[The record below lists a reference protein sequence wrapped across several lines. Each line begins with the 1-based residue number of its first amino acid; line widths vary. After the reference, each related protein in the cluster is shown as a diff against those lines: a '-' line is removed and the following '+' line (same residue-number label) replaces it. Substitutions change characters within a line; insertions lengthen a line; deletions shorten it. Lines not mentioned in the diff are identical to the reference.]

1 MKKNKVLCGA
11 DRLDEA
17 RVVSLLKNEKI
28 GVVSAACAVNSDYRY
43 TIDLLNEKYNVTG
56 IFAPEHGAR
65 GVLGPGEKVS
75 GGVDKYTSLP
85 VFSLYDD
92 LIETG
97 GAKNDNSILNN
108 VTTVVF
114 DLQDVGSRYFT
125 YASTLF
131 NLMKMCSEKQIPI
144 VLLDRPNPVGGKWE
158 GSVLKPEYSSFIGLT
173 EVPIRHGMTIGEL
186 ARFYNGAYKL
196 NCPLEIVEML
206 GYEREMY
213 YEQTSLPFVNPSPN
227 LPTLEAVTLYN
238 GTCMLS
244 GTNIS
249 EGRGTTTPFVTV
261 GATYVNPF
269 ELTEFLENK
278 NIGGV
283 RFSPCFFM
291 PHFSKYENEA
301 VCGVRIHITDKTE
314 LKPTLLGLHIIRAVQ
329 QLYPNDFEFRK
340 PDKNGMYHIDLSTG
354 SNELRTTDI
363 SPQALFDEWQI
374 QADSFTK
381 KNRKYYLY

>member
-11 DRLDEA
+11 DRLDET
-17 RVVSLLKNEKI
+17 RVSSLLKNEKI

-97 GAKNDNSILNN
+97 GANNDDSVLNS
-108 VTTVVF
+108 VSMVVF

-131 NLMKMCSEKQIPI
+131 NLMKMCSKRQIPI
-144 VLLDRPNPVGGKWE
+144 VLLDRPNPVGGSWE

-227 LPTLEAVTLYN
+227 LPTLDAVTLYN

-261 GATYVNPF
+261 GATYINPF
-269 ELTEFLENK
+269 ELTEFLEKK
-278 NIGGV
+278 NIDGV
-283 RFSPCFFM
+283 KFSPCFFM
-291 PHFSKYENEA
+291 PQFSKYKNEA
-301 VCGVRIHITDKTE
+301 VYGTRIHIIDKTV

-363 SPQALFDEWQI
+363 SPQALFDNWQK
-374 QADSFTK
+374 QADSFTMENK
-381 KNRKYYLY
+381 KYYLY